1 METIEV
7 AVEQL
12 AGRRGTEGVIV
23 LSKEG
28 LIIRSTIT
36 DDGRKADLAHSLD
49 EVVRA
54 AAACVKALFGSV
66 TGMGSGGAGMGS
78 GGGSGGAGM
87 GEVLSF
93 IRIKASNRELLINVG
108 WSLFPSFIL

>member
-66 TGMGSGGAGMGS
+66 TGMGSGGAGMG
-78 GGGSGGAGM
+78 
-87 GEVLSF
+87 EVLSF